1 MKGANGIFEI
11 VFIVVL
17 MLASVP
23 LIMLLVMTI
32 NNSKMN
38 YLDDKTAIEVS
49 NVIDYTVDGSGHYVM
64 NYRGNAEL
72 NLAQTVLMLSHF
84 DQYGAALDTTGVY
97 TKDSAGNDVVYDITD
112 RVNSL
117 NRDMFYRDLFTTN
130 PQSVGV
136 ATILSDPS
144 HYLYYD
150 STTGKWL
157 ITTDNI
163 SIYE

>member
-38 YLDDKTAIEVS
+38 YLDDKTA
-49 NVIDYTVDGSGHYVM
+49 M

-72 NLAQTVLMLSHF
+72 KLAQTVLMLSHF